1 MRCPEVQAN
10 NPMKRPAAI
19 AAPAEGLL
27 RAEQFQVAYATNDI
41 DRARTL
47 FAERYGIAAFRRLE
61 GALPAGGRIRV
72 ELAWVGSIMY
82 ELLTAEG
89 PGAEIFTGRLPRDD
103 FAIRHHHLG
112 FLIHDAQEWDAL
124 HAGIGRTGLT
134 LLSQSS
140 TPGFMQSC
148 FVDAPELGHYLEY
161 LFPEPAGLAFFESV
175 PGN

>member
-1 MRCPEVQAN
+1 MHCSEVQAN
-10 NPMKRPAAI
+10 NQMKRPAAI

-27 RAEQFQVAYATNDI
+27 RAEQFQMAYATNDI

-47 FAERYGIAAFRRLE
+47 FAERYGIAAFRSLE

-89 PGAEIFTGRLPRDD
+89 PGSEIFMVRLPRED

-112 FLIHDAQEWDAL
+112 FLIHDEHEWHAL
-124 HAGIGRTGLT
+124 HTGIRSTGRT